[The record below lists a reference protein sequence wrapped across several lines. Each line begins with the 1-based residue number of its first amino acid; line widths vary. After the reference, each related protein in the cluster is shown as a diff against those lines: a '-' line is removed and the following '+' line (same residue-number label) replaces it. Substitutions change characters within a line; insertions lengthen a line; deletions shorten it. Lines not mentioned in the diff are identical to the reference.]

1 MADLRGDPT
10 NGLTLANEI
19 RNQMLYYKV
28 LRDKHDNSLINTL
41 QDLNN
46 MLKPGSGQ
54 DQEPDQKD
62 NSKTYFVKFEHTKFS
77 DQNQKAMA
85 LLIILLERKNEILKN
100 LSKISTHRQVLIQ
113 QQQKLEQ
120 AIKQ

>member
-1 MADLRGDPT
+1 VSN

-46 MLKPGSGQ
+46 LLQTGG
-54 DQEPDQKD
+54 
-62 NSKTYFVKFEHTKFS
+62 
-77 DQNQKAMA
+77 NQKGANTT
-85 LLIILLERKNEILKN
+85 IIHQNNENITD
-100 LSKISTHRQVLIQ
+100 SQ
-113 QQQKLEQ
+113 QELGSSEN
-120 AIKQ
+120 